1 MLEEGTIEISPLAY
15 MRGRTFK
22 NAYIVADEMQNS
34 SPNQMLMLMTRVGE
48 NTQMAITG
56 DLMQSDRIQ
65 TSNHPQKNGLQD
77 LIERLNRNNHN
88 DHNYHNHAIKH
99 IKLDTE
105 DIQRSNV
112 IAKILYMYRV

>member
-1 MLEEGTIEISPLAY
+1 

-22 NAYIVADEMQNS
+22 DAYIVADEMQNS

-48 NTQMAITG
+48 NTKMAITG
-56 DLMQSDRIQ
+56 DLMQSDIIRL
-65 TSNHPQKNGLQD
+65 SNPQKNGLQD
-77 LIERLNRNNHN
+77 LVERLNDKNR
-88 DHNYHNHAIKH
+88 DDDVIKH
-99 IKLDTE
+99 IQLDTE